1 MLRMVDELLARR
13 AIARDALGAVAFE
26 AGPGAFTSLRVSC
39 AVAQGLAFGL
49 GVPLI
54 PVGSLE
60 ALAVQGLGRPAP
72 GRYPVVVAI
81 DARMNEVYACSLVV
95 ERDEKGSP
103 GVPREVSPA
112 RVGPGATLADWI
124 DVGRFSEYEVLTVGE
139 VFEHNP
145 ALEASLHGA
154 GLRTRR
160 VRSGPRPLRAET
172 IASLARALL
181 CSGAR
186 WDPADAA
193 PRYVR
198 DKVALDRDE
207 QQQQRL
213 ARSRGRGDV

>member
-1 MLRMVDELLARR
+1 MLRMVDEMLARR
-13 AIARDALGAVAFE
+13 SIARGALAAVAFE

-39 AVAQGLAFGL
+39 SVAQGLAFGL
-49 GVPLI
+49 GLPLI
-54 PVGSLE
+54 PVGTLE
-60 ALAVQGLGRPAP
+60 ALAIQGIGRPAP

-103 GVPREVSPA
+103 GVPCEISPP
-112 RVGPGATLADWI
+112 RVGPGESLADWI
-124 DVGRFSEYEVLTVGE
+124 DVGRFSGCEVLTVGE
-139 VFEHNP
+139 VFERNP
-145 ALEASLHGA
+145 ALEASLHDA
-154 GLRTRR
+154 GLRTQRAL
-160 VRSGPRPLRAET
+160 GTLQPLRAET
-172 IASLARALL
+172 IASLARPLL
-181 CSGAR
+181 YSGAR